1 MKVNLLKM
9 RFTAALTL
17 AAVSAVVFATQSA
30 QAADRK
36 VLLENFTML
45 G

>member
-1 MKVNLLKM
+1 METDLLKA
-9 RFTAALTL
+9 RFAAALTL